1 MKQYNNEW
9 NEPMQLIQSFANR
22 MTAQDIVKCNKNIYN
37 SPDNIVLLLYRH
49 TEIFEYLYDDT
60 HKIDRLELNN
70 MQYRDLYRVT
80 DDIVCKMSDS
90 DYSEVGEEAGIEIDE
105 LIWLVE
111 LNQALK
117 IGNKEYIDDLDSI
130 FKSLTDLAD
139 CEVNGS
145 NYRQL
150 ELIRCE
156 YCGELKLT
164 VPTDTVHGTVC
175 RNCLE
180 SDFEECCTC
189 HDFILPDEDEHIR
202 IEDRLYCSECMEAED
217 VVYATRNEYGASIE
231 PVFFPDNCQRR
242 YIGTENELIQKNRQD
257 DSIFTE
263 SYHIHEEHRIYGE
276 FDSTITKGTDYSRY
290 DGIEFISHPMTL
302 KEHEDNYP
310 DFLEYLGEHR
320 VINNRNSGLHIH
332 VNRSSATLDVF
343 KTVEL
348 FIEHYQKEFLV
359 LSRRN
364 EFNTYTE
371 PKTDSGDSLEVAEDK
386 CKDDSTRY
394 HLVNFTNEATVEF
407 RFFASTTNADHYLA
421 SLHIINELLDYFAD
435 GKAFDFDQ
443 WREYVCNHNN
453 LLAQYFTEVFDN
465 RAIEVQQEQDRKDR
479 RTSLLKAIR
488 DNTDCGVNALHL
500 AHDDYVDCIRRATS
514 HAGLA
519 CGEFERGN
527 IAVAKT
533 ALRESLYLEDIF
545 GTHFIQHILCEMTE
559 YQNNCD
565 TYAVYWIFKT
575 LYDSL
580 NNILQPLIA

>member
-1 MKQYNNEW
+1 MKQYEYGW
-9 NEPMQLIQSFANR
+9 NEPANKV
-22 MTAQDIVKCNKNIYN
+22 QEFVVEFGLNELVGLNNNVNYC
-37 SPDNIVLLLYRH
+37 PDKLTVELERVSY
-49 TEIFEYLYDDT
+49 IFGYLYD
-60 HKIDRLELNN
+60 INRQIEEEELKN
-70 MQYRDLYRVT
+70 MNFKELGGVI
-80 DDIVCKMSDS
+80 DDIVCSLADS
-90 DYSEVGEEAGIEIDE
+90 GYEEVGNEAGIDIDE
-105 LIWLVE
+105 FIWLVE
-111 LNQALK
+111 LNQQLK
-117 IGNKEYIDDLDSI
+117 AGNKENIGKLEDIL
-130 FKSLTDLAD
+130 KSLSDLAD
-139 CEVNGS
+139 CEINKG
-145 NYRQL
+145 NYCRL
-150 ELIRCE
+150 ELITCD
-156 YCGELKLT
+156 YCGELSLT
-164 VPTDTVHGTVC
+164 IPQDTVHGTVC

-310 DFLEYLGEHR
+310 DFLEYLESNR

-332 VNRSSATLDVF
+332 VNRSSATLEVF

-359 LSRRN
+359 LSRRS

-371 PKTDSGDSLEVAEDK
+371 PKTDSGDSLGVAKDK

-465 RAIEVQQEQDRKDR
+465 RAIEAQREQDRKDR

>member
-1 MKQYNNEW
+1 MIRNEYGW
-9 NEPMQLIQSFANR
+9 NEPAGTIEAFVVEFAHNEL
-22 MTAQDIVKCNKNIYN
+22 AELDNNINYC
-37 SPDNIVLLLYRH
+37 PDKLTVALER
-49 TEIFEYLYDDT
+49 TVSMFGYLYDINRQIET
-60 HKIDRLELNN
+60 EELKN
-70 MQYRDLYRVT
+70 MKLKDLYRVT
-80 DDIVCKMSDS
+80 DDIVCALADS
-90 DYSEVGEEAGIEIDE
+90 GYEEVENEAGIDIDDF
-105 LIWLVE
+105 IWIVE
-111 LNQALK
+111 LNQQLK
-117 IGNKEYIDDLDSI
+117 AGNKENIDKLEDILKSI
-130 FKSLTDLAD
+130 SDLAD
-139 CEVNGS
+139 CEVNKG
-145 NYRQL
+145 NYRRL
-150 ELIRCE
+150 ELITCD
-156 YCGELKLT
+156 YCGELSLT
-164 VPTDTVHGTVC
+164 IPQDTVHGTVC

-217 VVYATRNEYGASIE
+217 VVYSTRNEYGASIE

-310 DFLEYLGEHR
+310 DFLEYLESNR

-332 VNRSSATLDVF
+332 VNRSSATLEVF

-435 GKAFDFDQ
+435 GKAFDFNE

-465 RAIEVQQEQDRKDR
+465 RAIEVQREQDRKDR

-559 YQNNCD
+559 YQNNCE